1 MAVIPHLRLLD
12 DGGLVGVDGCGHL
25 QGPVGEMEC
34 VVSEWAEITRAVRIN
49 GALPLCYVPQ
59 QHHSFFSF

>member
-12 DGGLVGVDGCGHL
+12 DSGLVGVDGRGHL

-34 VVSEWAEITRAVRIN
+34 VVSGVDTDYTGREN
-49 GALPLCYVPQ
+49 
-59 QHHSFFSF
+59 